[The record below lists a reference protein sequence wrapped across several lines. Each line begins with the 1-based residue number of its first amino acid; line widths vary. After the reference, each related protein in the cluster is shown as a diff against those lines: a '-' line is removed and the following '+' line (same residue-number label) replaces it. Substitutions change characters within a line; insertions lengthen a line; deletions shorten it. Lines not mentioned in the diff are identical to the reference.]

1 MLVYL
6 IRRFAQAMLV
16 VAVMATVVF
25 VAMYAVADPVD
36 ILAPQDA
43 TEADR
48 QAIAQRL
55 GLDKPL
61 WQQFL
66 IFGGNA
72 LRGDLG
78 KSFVYNE
85 PSLSL
90 ILQRLPA
97 TIELAL
103 TALFMSILI
112 GIPAGVYAGLKPDSW
127 ISRSIM
133 SGSILGFSLPNFWI
147 GLMLILLF
155 AVQLKL
161 FPASGRGETVSLFGI
176 PVSFLTWD
184 GLRHLFL
191 PALTL
196 SLYKAA
202 LVVRLARAGT
212 REVVSQDY
220 IRFARAKG
228 LSQSRIVLVHVLKNM
243 MIPVVTVLGL
253 EFGSMIAFAVV
264 TETVFAY
271 PGMGKLL
278 IDSINRL
285 DRPVVVAYLM
295 FTVVLFVLINFIVDV
310 IYAAIDPRV
319 RLVESKG

>member
-90 ILQRLPA
+90 IL
-97 TIELAL
+97 
-103 TALFMSILI
+103 
-112 GIPAGVYAGLKPDSW
+112 
-127 ISRSIM
+127 
-133 SGSILGFSLPNFWI
+133 
-147 GLMLILLF
+147 
-155 AVQLKL
+155 
-161 FPASGRGETVSLFGI
+161 
-176 PVSFLTWD
+176 
-184 GLRHLFL
+184 
-191 PALTL
+191 
-196 SLYKAA
+196 
-202 LVVRLARAGT
+202 
-212 REVVSQDY
+212 
-220 IRFARAKG
+220 
-228 LSQSRIVLVHVLKNM
+228 
-243 MIPVVTVLGL
+243 
-253 EFGSMIAFAVV
+253 
-264 TETVFAY
+264 
-271 PGMGKLL
+271 
-278 IDSINRL
+278 
-285 DRPVVVAYLM
+285 
-295 FTVVLFVLINFIVDV
+295 
-310 IYAAIDPRV
+310 
-319 RLVESKG
+319 